1 MGDSF
6 PLALLE
12 GNGVLWTVPVMGLA
26 IGVLALLVGR
36 WMIRTPHGKSPPLD
50 PGLLPEEEKDADK
63 WGDRRSSPRR
73 AGNLTEVDLEYPPG
87 VSGPSIASILD
98 RSTGGLCLLVSEPM
112 PTGGV
117 IQIKARRNPGF
128 RFAVSVE
135 VRGCRRTEDGW
146 RVNCRFLRQLTY
158 NELVMLE

>member
-12 GNGVLWTVPVMGLA
+12 GNHIVWTVPVMGVA

-36 WMIRTPHGKSPPLD
+36 WMIRTPQGNSPPLD
-50 PGLLPEEEKDADK
+50 PGHLSTEKTAEN
-63 WGDRRSSPRR
+63 WGDRRSTPRR
-73 AGNLTEVDLEYPPG
+73 AGNLSEVDLEYPEG
-87 VSGPSIASILD
+87 IAGPSIAAILD
-98 RSTGGLCLLVSEPM
+98 RSTGGLCLLVSEPI
-112 PTGGV
+112 PAGLTIHV
-117 IQIKARRNPGF
+117 KARRNPGF

-135 VRGCRRTEDGW
+135 IRGCRRTEDGW